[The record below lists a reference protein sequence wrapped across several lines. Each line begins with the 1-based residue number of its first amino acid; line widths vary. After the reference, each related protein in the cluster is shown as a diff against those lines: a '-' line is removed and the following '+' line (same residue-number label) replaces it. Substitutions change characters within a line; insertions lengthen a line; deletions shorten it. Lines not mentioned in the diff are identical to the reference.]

1 MARWV
6 RFSFSRFRRKYSRF
20 VLVWDHR
27 KLSKLNFLWWDVTS
41 YLPYLDETAFENSLL
56 VQKSGNLA
64 LSSLKNV
71 FLSLTSNS
79 KGIYLKIVE
88 YQLEHGKNQYYQGWV
103 FKMVFKSVFWL
114 IFVLGIA
121 FKKLYSACREAFLVS
136 SDLALR
142 AQLTE
147 FVDHK
152 MVKFRRSADGTE
164 YLVIPLNNQ
173 LLQQFLNEQSK

>member
-1 MARWV
+1 MH
-6 RFSFSRFRRKYSRF
+6 FLKKKFLS
-20 VLVWDHR
+20 VWDHR
-27 KLSKLNFLWWDVTS
+27 KLSKFNFLWWDVTS
-41 YLPYLDETAFENSLL
+41 YLPYVDETAFENSLL
-56 VQKSGNLA
+56 VQKTGTLA

-88 YQLEHGKNQYYQGWV
+88 YQLEHGKNQYYQGIR
-103 FKMVFKSVFWL
+103 FN
-114 IFVLGIA
+114 IFDLTNIEIMFSGIA

-152 MVKFRRSADGTE
+152 MVKFRRAADGTE
-164 YLVIPLNNQ
+164 YLVIPIPNQ
-173 LLQQFLNEQSK
+173 LLQQFLNEQLK

>member
-1 MARWV
+1 M
-6 RFSFSRFRRKYSRF
+6 
-20 VLVWDHR
+20 
-27 KLSKLNFLWWDVTS
+27 TS
-41 YLPYLDETAFENSLL
+41 YFPYTDETAFENSLL

-88 YQLEHGKNQYYQGWV
+88 YQMEHGKNQYYQGKRGDFV
-103 FKMVFKSVFWL
+103 ISCVLMY
-114 IFVLGIA
+114 IFLGIA
-121 FKKLYSACREAFLVS
+121 FKKLYSVCREAFLVS

-164 YLVIPLNNQ
+164 YLVIPIANQ
-173 LLQQFLNEQSK
+173 LLQQFLHEQSK